1 MLSGCGADVVCLQEV
16 CRTTGATGWIRFD
29 DGERSF
35 AQRALLHL
43 DIGRSLPDHQAVFV
57 TCDSGPVRDRHGVRR
72 RQDFGVG
79 TSVSSAV
86 PMIGTSSAFVHGRYR
101 RHREWPTS
109 HRPRAAPAVRH
120 AGDC

>member
-1 MLSGCGADVVCLQEV
+1 M

-101 RHREWPTS
+101 RHRE
-109 HRPRAAPAVRH
+109 
-120 AGDC
+120 